1 MNFAVY
7 SKDGCPYCDKI
18 KQVMDLTKL
27 SYVVYNLNEDFDRDS
42 FYSEFGQGS
51 TFPQVVVDG
60 KKLGGCVDT
69 INSCEKIKSQNNDIN
84 KSTDHIDRGFELI
97 LSGGKKKRP
106 KSFRLLLDKMISFFN
121 KDINI
126 HLDFYVDVKPKK

>member
-1 MNFAVY
+1 M
-7 SKDGCPYCDKI
+7 
-18 KQVMDLTKL
+18 LTQL
-27 SYVVYNLNEDFDRDS
+27 
-42 FYSEFGQGS
+42 
-51 TFPQVVVDG
+51 
-60 KKLGGCVDT
+60 
-69 INSCEKIKSQNNDIN
+69 NSCEETKSQNNDIN

-126 HLDFYVDVKPKK
+126 HLDFYVDVKTKK

>member
-1 MNFAVY
+1 V
-7 SKDGCPYCDKI
+7 
-18 KQVMDLTKL
+18 LTQ
-27 SYVVYNLNEDFDRDS
+27 S
-42 FYSEFGQGS
+42 
-51 TFPQVVVDG
+51 
-60 KKLGGCVDT
+60 
-69 INSCEKIKSQNNDIN
+69 NSCEKIKSQNNDIN

-126 HLDFYVDVKPKK
+126 HLDFYVDVKTKK